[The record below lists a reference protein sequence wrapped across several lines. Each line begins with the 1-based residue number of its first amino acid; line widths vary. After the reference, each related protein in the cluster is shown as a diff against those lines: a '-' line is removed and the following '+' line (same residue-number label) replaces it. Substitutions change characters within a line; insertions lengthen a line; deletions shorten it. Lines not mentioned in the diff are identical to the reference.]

1 MSSNTQL
8 LLLAFG
14 AVVALIVLIARFK
27 LHPFVALISVS
38 LALGITAGMPIGTVV
53 KAFQDGVGGVLGF
66 VAIVVA
72 LGTMLG
78 KQMAES
84 GGATRIATTLI
95 ALFGEKRV
103 HWAIMFVAFIVG
115 IPVFFQVGFV
125 LLVPLVFTIARR
137 TGLSLVKIG
146 IPLVAGLSVV
156 HGMVPP
162 HPAAMLA
169 AQAYHA
175 DVGRT
180 IAYALLVGLPTAA
193 LAGPIFA
200 SWIAPRIVLPAENP
214 IAAQFTEG
222 VPRAMPG
229 FGISLFTVLLP
240 VILMLCASAADIAL
254 DAASPLRAGLDFVGG
269 PIVALLVALLFSLWS
284 LGYRQHFTADQILK
298 FANDCLGPTA
308 TILLVIGAGGG
319 FNRVLL
325 ESGVGKAIADVALG
339 SHASPLLLAWIVAA
353 LIRVATGSATVA
365 MTTSAGIVAPIAAA
379 TPGASPELL
388 VLATGAGSLVLSH
401 VNDSGFWL
409 IKEFFNM
416 TVPQTLKTWTIAE
429 TIIGVAGLGFT
440 LLLSLV
446 VSGCGPSGQRELS
459 AEGWI
464 DVTATLDPAKTPVYQ
479 GDAPMKFD
487 FLKDMRRG
495 DGFTLSVYS
504 MGAHSGTHIDA
515 PMHFVANGAPIDQVA
530 LDPLIGPARVIDIPD
545 SVQAIDAAELNR
557 HDWKGVKRVLFRT
570 RSTLRGWM
578 DSAQFHRDFAYI
590 APDAAQLLAD
600 AGVVL
605 VGVDYISAEQFGAPA
620 PRTHQILL
628 GRGIPIV
635 EGLDLRPVKAGDYD
649 LIVLPLKVRG
659 HEGAPARAI
668 LRKKPG
674 NERSSGASYIKPQFH
689 VIAFYTAKEDLAHIS
704 FVREAERWFPAM
716 AAKYNFSFDTTTSWR
731 NLNADFLSRYQV
743 VVFLDTRP
751 EDPAQR
757 AALQAYMEH
766 GGAWMGFHFA
776 GFALTPSVY
785 PANWDWYHNS
795 FIGAGSYVSNTWRP
809 TSAILRVEDRTHPAT
824 AHLPETFTSSPS
836 EWYRW
841 EKDLRQNPDIDILLS
856 IDSTSFPLGTGPKP
870 HEIWHSG
877 YYPVVW
883 TNKKYK
889 MIYLNMG
896 HNDMD
901 YEHKY
906 DTTNRT
912 LSFTLNNPI
921 QDRLIIDGLLWLG
934 GATGA
939 H

>member
-1 MSSNTQL
+1 MSANTQL
-8 LLLAFG
+8 LLLALG
-14 AVVALIVLIARFK
+14 AVIALIVLIARFK
-27 LHPFVALISVS
+27 VHPFVVLVVVS
-38 LALGITAGMPIGTVV
+38 LAMGTAAGMPLGTVV

-66 VAIVVA
+66 IAIVVA

-78 KQMAES
+78 KLMAES

-137 TGLSLVKIG
+137 TGMSLVKIG

-169 AQAYHA
+169 VGAYQA

-200 SWIAPRIVLPAENP
+200 SWIAPRITLPPENP
-214 IAAQFTEG
+214 IAEQFAGG
-222 VPRAMPG
+222 VPREMPG

-240 VILMLCASAADIAL
+240 VILMLCASAADVVL
-254 DAASPLRAGLDFVGG
+254 DPASPVRAGLDFVGG
-269 PIVALLVALLFSLWS
+269 PIVALLVALLFSFWS
-284 LGYRQHFTADQILK
+284 LGYRQHFTRDQILK
-298 FANDCLGPTA
+298 FTNDCLGPTA
-308 TILLVIGAGGG
+308 TILLIIGAGGG
-319 FNRVLL
+319 FNRVLV
-325 ESGVGKAIADVALG
+325 ESGVGKSIADVALG
-339 SHASPLLLAWIVAA
+339 SQASPLLLAWIVAA

-365 MTTSAGIVAPIAAA
+365 MTTAAGIVAPIAAA
-379 TPGASPELL
+379 TPGTSPELL

-416 TVPQTLKTWTIAE
+416 TVPQTLKTWTVAE

-446 VSGCGPSGQRELS
+446 VSGCAPAPREQS
-459 AEGWI
+459 AWI
-464 DVTATLDPAKTPVYQ
+464 DVSATLDPAKTPIYQ

-487 FLKDMRRG
+487 FLKDMRKG
-495 DGFTLSVYS
+495 DILTLSVYS

-515 PMHFVANGAPIDQVA
+515 PMHFVAGGAPIDQVA

-557 HDWKGVKRVLFRT
+557 HDWKGAKRVLFRT

-578 DSAQFHRDFAYI
+578 DDPAFHKDFAYI

-628 GRGIPIV
+628 GHGIPIV
-635 EGLDLRPVKAGDYD
+635 EGLDLHPVQAGDYD
-649 LIVLPLKVRG
+649 LVVLPLKVRG

-668 LRKKPG
+668 MQKR
-674 NERSSGASYIKPQFH
+674 
-689 VIAFYTAKEDLAHIS
+689 
-704 FVREAERWFPAM
+704 
-716 AAKYNFSFDTTTSWR
+716 
-731 NLNADFLSRYQV
+731 
-743 VVFLDTRP
+743 
-751 EDPAQR
+751 
-757 AALQAYMEH
+757 
-766 GGAWMGFHFA
+766 
-776 GFALTPSVY
+776 
-785 PANWDWYHNS
+785 
-795 FIGAGSYVSNTWRP
+795 GS
-809 TSAILRVEDRTHPAT
+809 
-824 AHLPETFTSSPS
+824 
-836 EWYRW
+836 
-841 EKDLRQNPDIDILLS
+841 
-856 IDSTSFPLGTGPKP
+856 
-870 HEIWHSG
+870 
-877 YYPVVW
+877 
-883 TNKKYK
+883 
-889 MIYLNMG
+889 
-896 HNDMD
+896 
-901 YEHKY
+901 
-906 DTTNRT
+906 
-912 LSFTLNNPI
+912 
-921 QDRLIIDGLLWLG
+921 
-934 GATGA
+934 
-939 H
+939 